1 MADLLSTI
9 IPFLFVLAVVYGAL
23 EVSDIF
29 KKKQVKLIISL
40 VFALVAMTSEMITS
54 FIMGILPL
62 ATVGFIIFFFIG
74 LALSV
79 LGVKKG
85 KEGEEKNYSLIAI
98 ILILFLIFL
107 ANYGIDFLE
116 DLMPGLT
123 TDEIITAVGILAL
136 LIIFYVAYK
145 LWGKNDKQG

>member
-1 MADLLSTI
+1 MADLLTTL

-29 KKKQVKLIISL
+29 KRKQVKLIISL
-40 VFALVAMTSEMITS
+40 VFALVAMTSEMITA
-54 FIMGILPL
+54 FIMGILPY
-62 ATVGFIIFFFIG
+62 ATMAFIIFFFAG
-74 LALSV
+74 FALSI

-85 KEGEEKNYSLIAI
+85 KEGERDYSLIAI

-116 DLMPGLT
+116 DLMPGIT
-123 TDEIITAVGILAL
+123 SDELITGVGILAL
-136 LIIFYVAYK
+136 LLIFYVAYK
-145 LWGKNDKQG
+145 LWGKNEKQ

>member
-1 MADLLSTI
+1 MADLLTTL

-29 KKKQVKLIISL
+29 KRKQVKLIISL

-54 FIMGILPL
+54 FIMGILPW
-62 ATVGFIIFFFIG
+62 ATMAFIVFFFVGF
-74 LALSV
+74 ALSV

-85 KEGEEKNYSLIAI
+85 KEGERDYSLIAI

-116 DLMPGLT
+116 DLMPGIT
-123 TDEIITAVGILAL
+123 TDEMITGVGILAL
-136 LIIFYVAYK
+136 LLIFYVAYK
-145 LWGKNDKQG
+145 LWGKKEEQ